1 MLTRGSTAAR
11 AATLAAAVLATAVVL
26 AVIPGH
32 RGWFDIGVYYGAVRH
47 WLDTGRLYDYVRPGT
62 AYGFTY
68 PPFAAV
74 CMLPMRL
81 LGWHPAIAV
90 GVALSAVATALVLY
104 WLVDPI
110 ARRRGWCR
118 WYAFG
123 LAACLCA
130 LTNPVRDTFSFGQV
144 NLLLVALVLAD
155 RRLARLRGSRWTF
168 LTGVGTGL
176 AAAIKL
182 TPALF
187 ILHLLIA
194 RQWRAAATA
203 TATAL
208 GATGIGFLVGPEVS
222 RQFWTVTLWDTD
234 RVGGFTNMSNQS
246 LQGLIARLGPQLPG
260 RVLWVA
266 ASLAV
271 LAIWAHRLHRATV
284 ARDSLAA
291 YSLTGLACC
300 LVSPITWV
308 HHLVWAL
315 PALVVL
321 ADAALRERRR
331 DLLAAGWL
339 LHLVISS
346 GMVWLWR
353 PDGRSPGT
361 LFGGSAYVLLT
372 VALLVA
378 MPIRHRP
385 DEPGPDGPRP
395 PAAARPSDEDRTARA
410 TAPGTGAAHGTG
422 PGRPRRRP
430 AAVGR
435 TTATPLARRQPWA
448 PAADMRWT
456 SEDRLT
462 GRQAGREARSE

>member
-1 MLTRGSTAAR
+1 MLTRGTTTAR
-11 AATLAAAVLATAVVL
+11 AAILAAAVLVTTVVL

-32 RGWFDIGVYYGAVRH
+32 RGWFDIGVYYGTVRH
-47 WLDTGRLYDYVRPGT
+47 WLDTGQLYDYVRPGT

-81 LGWHPAIAV
+81 FGWHPAIAV
-90 GVALSAVATALVLY
+90 GVALSAVATALLLY
-104 WLVDPI
+104 WLIDPI

-118 WYAFG
+118 WYTFG

-144 NLLLVALVLAD
+144 NLLLVALVLGDRQLAD
-155 RRLARLRGSRWTF
+155 SRWRF
-168 LTGVGTGL
+168 LAGVGTGL

-187 ILHLLIA
+187 IVHLLIT

-203 TATAL
+203 TATTL
-208 GATGIGFLVGPEVS
+208 GATGIGFLIGPEVS
-222 RQFWTVTLWDTD
+222 RQFWTTTLWDTD
-234 RVGGFTNMSNQS
+234 RVGGFANMSNQS

-271 LAIWAHRLHRATV
+271 LAIWAHRLRRAAR
-284 ARDSLAA
+284 ARDTLAA

-321 ADAALRERRR
+321 ADAALRDRRR
-331 DLLAAGWL
+331 DLLTVSWL
-339 LHLVISS
+339 LQLVVSS

-353 PDGRSPGT
+353 PDGRTPGT

-372 VALLVA
+372 FALLVA
-378 MPIRHRP
+378 MPIRHHP
-385 DEPGPDGPRP
+385 DDH
-395 PAAARPSDEDRTARA
+395 SDP
-410 TAPGTGAAHGTG
+410 TAPLPPRRHAAGTNPDSAAD
-422 PGRPRRRP
+422 PRSGRPRKRP
-430 AAVGR
+430 AAVG
-435 TTATPLARRQPWA
+435 
-448 PAADMRWT
+448 
-456 SEDRLT
+456 
-462 GRQAGREARSE
+462 

>member
-1 MLTRGSTAAR
+1 MLRRGTTVGR
-11 AATLAAAVLATAVVL
+11 ATTLAVAVTVTALVL

-32 RGWFDIGVYYGAVRH
+32 RGWFDIGVYYGTVRH
-47 WLDTGRLYDYVRPGT
+47 WFDTGQLYDYVRPGT
-62 AYGFTY
+62 VYGFTY
-68 PPFAAV
+68 PPFAAL

-90 GVALSAVATALVLY
+90 GVALSAVATALLLY
-104 WLVDPI
+104 WLIDPI
-110 ARRRGWCR
+110 ARRCGWCR

-155 RRLARLRGSRWTF
+155 RQLAGSRWTF

-187 ILHLLIA
+187 IVHLLIT

-203 TATAL
+203 AATAL
-208 GATGIGFLVGPEVS
+208 AATAAGFLIGPDVS
-222 RQFWTVTLWDTD
+222 RRFWTVTLWDTD
-234 RVGGFTNMSNQS
+234 RVGGFGNMSNQS

-260 RVLWVA
+260 RALWVA

-271 LAIWAHRLHRATV
+271 LAVWAHRLRRAAR
-284 ARDSLAA
+284 ARDTLAA

-321 ADAALRERRR
+321 AETALRDGRRG
-331 DLLAAGWL
+331 LLAVSWL
-339 LHLVISS
+339 LQLVISS
-346 GMVWLWR
+346 GMVWLWH
-353 PDGRSPGT
+353 PDGRGPGT

-372 VALLVA
+372 LALLVA

-385 DEPGPDGPRP
+385 DD
-395 PAAARPSDEDRTARA
+395 DRTAAEPPPPRA
-410 TAPGTGAAHGTG
+410 RTATVGAP

-430 AAVGR
+430 AAVG
-435 TTATPLARRQPWA
+435 
-448 PAADMRWT
+448 
-456 SEDRLT
+456 
-462 GRQAGREARSE
+462 

>member
-1 MLTRGSTAAR
+1 M
-11 AATLAAAVLATAVVL
+11 
-26 AVIPGH
+26 
-32 RGWFDIGVYYGAVRH
+32 
-47 WLDTGRLYDYVRPGT
+47 
-62 AYGFTY
+62 
-68 PPFAAV
+68 
-74 CMLPMRL
+74 
-81 LGWHPAIAV
+81 
-90 GVALSAVATALVLY
+90 
-104 WLVDPI
+104 
-110 ARRRGWCR
+110 
-118 WYAFG
+118 
-123 LAACLCA
+123 
-130 LTNPVRDTFSFGQV
+130 
-144 NLLLVALVLAD
+144 
-155 RRLARLRGSRWTF
+155 
-168 LTGVGTGL
+168 
-176 AAAIKL
+176 
-182 TPALF
+182 
-187 ILHLLIA
+187 
-194 RQWRAAATA
+194 
-203 TATAL
+203 
-208 GATGIGFLVGPEVS
+208 S

-234 RVGGFTNMSNQS
+234 RVGGFANMSNQS

-271 LAIWAHRLHRATV
+271 LAIWAHRLHRAAR
-284 ARDSLAA
+284 ARDTLAA

-339 LHLVISS
+339 LQLVISS

-353 PDGRSPGT
+353 PEGRTPGT

-385 DEPGPDGPRP
+385 DEPGPEDPNP
-395 PAAARPSDEDRTARA
+395 PAAGRPRIEDRTAAPAAA
-410 TAPGTGAAHGTG
+410 TRPR

-435 TTATPLARRQPWA
+435 ATAPSLARRQP
-448 PAADMRWT
+448 
-456 SEDRLT
+456 
-462 GRQAGREARSE
+462 

>member
-1 MLTRGSTAAR
+1 MLKRGSTTAR
-11 AATLAAAVLATAVVL
+11 IAVLTLAVLATAVVL

-32 RGWFDIGVYYGAVRH
+32 RGWFDVGVYYGTVRH
-47 WLDTGRLYDYVRPGT
+47 WIDTGQIYDYVRPGT
-62 AYGFTY
+62 VYGFTY

-81 LGWHPAIAV
+81 FGWHPAVAV
-90 GVALSAVATALVLY
+90 SVALSAAATALLLY

-110 ARRRGWCR
+110 ARRRDWCR

-144 NLLLVALVLAD
+144 NLLLVALVFTD
-155 RRLARLRGSRWTF
+155 RQLVGSRWSF
-168 LTGVGTGL
+168 LVGIGTGL

-187 ILHLLIA
+187 IVHLLIT

-208 GATGIGFLVGPEVS
+208 AATGVGFLIGPQVS
-222 RQFWTVTLWDTD
+222 RQFWTATLWDTD
-234 RVGGFTNMSNQS
+234 RVGGFANMSNQS

-260 RVLWVA
+260 RSLWVA

-271 LAIWAHRLHRATV
+271 LAVWAYRLRRADR
-284 ARDSLAA
+284 AHDSLAA

-308 HHLVWAL
+308 HHLVWML
-315 PALVVL
+315 PGLVVL
-321 ADAALRERRR
+321 ADAVLNVRRTARRR
-331 DLLAAGWL
+331 VLLTATWL
-339 LHLVISS
+339 IQLVVCS

-353 PDGRSPGT
+353 PDGRSLGT
-361 LFGGSAYVLLT
+361 LLGGSAYVLVT
-372 VALLVA
+372 VALLIA
-378 MPIRHRP
+378 MPIRQRP
-385 DEPGPDGPRP
+385 EEPAAEPASVARTAVLVPLPAEAAPASAAAPGGLGTPDG
-395 PAAARPSDEDRTARA
+395 SD
-410 TAPGTGAAHGTG
+410 
-422 PGRPRRRP
+422 RPRRPGKRP
-430 AAVGR
+430 AAVG
-435 TTATPLARRQPWA
+435 
-448 PAADMRWT
+448 
-456 SEDRLT
+456 
-462 GRQAGREARSE
+462 